1 MLAADKPEETE
12 MAELFLREAILMK
25 DFHHVHVLGVIGVS
39 FDSDGSPMVIL
50 PYMANGDLRQ
60 YITRAQLV
68 RFSSYRWRHILKG
81 CRTNFYFGVPVL
93 RLPTHPFCEAETL

>member
-1 MLAADKPEETE
+1 VCVDVDKPDETE
-12 MAELFLREAILMK
+12 MSELFLREAILMK

-60 YITRAQLV
+60 YITSAQLV
-68 RFSSYRWRHILKG
+68 CFIGHLLQCLLAR
-81 CRTNFYFGVPVL
+81 N
-93 RLPTHPFCEAETL
+93 

>member
-1 MLAADKPEETE
+1 

-39 FDSDGSPMVIL
+39 FDGDGSPMVIL

-60 YITRAQLV
+60 YITSAQLV
-68 RFSSYRWRHILKG
+68 RFHGVCLSVRLSLFVTLVYCVKSSSSTGL
-81 CRTNFYFGVPVL
+81 
-93 RLPTHPFCEAETL
+93 